1 LKKVK
6 KNRKEKKV
14 KTKKRFEKKKTTSA
28 KNVGCYGEWLVAYT
42 WIDWEGKSGSAADKA
57 VGGSNHH
64 FPLSTSLN
72 HEQKR
77 ENLINRDI
85 RKEKKGAEK
94 EADS

>member
-42 WIDWEGKSGSAADKA
+42 WID
-57 VGGSNHH
+57 
-64 FPLSTSLN
+64 
-72 HEQKR
+72 
-77 ENLINRDI
+77 
-85 RKEKKGAEK
+85 
-94 EADS
+94 